1 MSGTKSGTKGDKV
14 GLEAMSP
21 RKQSFGIWL
30 KQRRA
35 TLDLTQKMLAVQAG
49 CSARTIRQIEANHRR
64 PSHQLAVRMALALEL
79 PQTVQKTFVD
89 FARGKLMAVPSAL
102 DTSAELLSIR
112 HSLFDFHPLPVP
124 VTSLIGRDDIVAS
137 LSELLLRADVH
148 LLTLIGPPGVGKTR
162 LGIQV
167 ASNITKSF
175 RADACFVELAAVHD
189 NTQVVPAIA
198 AALGLREE
206 DSRPL
211 IETVIGFLSDN
222 PVLLVLDNFEQVIT
236 EASSITQLLT
246 AARGLKVLITSR
258 IVLHIAGEQ
267 MFSVPALP
275 LPNLNDEAT
284 LDSLAQSPAVMLFI
298 QRARAVNH
306 ALVLNE
312 EQMWTI
318 AKICTRLDGLPLA
331 IELAAARMNVLSPD
345 ALFEL
350 LDQRLDFLHWNVVDR
365 APHHQ
370 ALRAAILWSYELLKV
385 DEQILFRRLG
395 VFAGGCTLEAVQAVC
410 SEGSS
415 FNLEGKRCDQTN
427 QSPINTLDSM
437 SLLVDHSLVQQTTVS
452 GEPRFKL
459 LESLRAFALEQL
471 ETSGEIDQVRRS
483 HAEYYLC
490 WVEHVFSWLQ
500 YPDQQTME
508 RLDVEYENCKVA
520 IKWSLASEENKA
532 LGLRLVLVFYSYWRV
547 RGFLSEGRQWLQA
560 AITRNLDQKSMLLA
574 RAQACA
580 AELAR
585 LQDHYKDAEGLAKAS
600 WFLAQSL
607 NDQASMALSL
617 VPLGWIDYTRNDLAS
632 ARQKFESSLQLFQG
646 LGNYAQVTIV
656 LHDLAY
662 LAMVQGNYDKAMT
675 YYDEELRLSR
685 ANHHQLGSF
694 WALHGMAWHAECCGD
709 FKGATRL
716 YKRCLTLAHELGHVD
731 GVAVALNGLGTVARY
746 EGKYS
751 KAMVYYQQ
759 SQRVWRR
766 LGRKAAI
773 ALTLQEQGYVAL
785 HQDATE
791 QSAALFAESLGVAYK
806 LGRTRSIAP
815 SLSGLAAVACA
826 LGKYEQ
832 TVRLLSATVALLAA
846 SGNVLEPINQKE
858 FENSIAATQTHLD
871 ARMFDQEWA
880 TGQKMEL
887 KEAIAEGTSL
897 ATSVALTRSGNMFA
911 HGLANLTKRE
921 VDVLRLVAQGLTN
934 AQIATEL
941 LIGQGTVNTH
951 LTHLY
956 RKLKVSSRAL
966 ATRIAIEQG
975 LV

>member
-1 MSGTKSGTKGDKV
+1 MIS
-14 GLEAMSP
+14 
-21 RKQSFGIWL
+21 
-30 KQRRA
+30 
-35 TLDLTQKMLAVQAG
+35 
-49 CSARTIRQIEANHRR
+49 
-64 PSHQLAVRMALALEL
+64 
-79 PQTVQKTFVD
+79 
-89 FARGKLMAVPSAL
+89 
-102 DTSAELLSIR
+102 
-112 HSLFDFHPLPVP
+112 
-124 VTSLIGRDDIVAS
+124 
-137 LSELLLRADVH
+137 
-148 LLTLIGPPGVGKTR
+148 
-162 LGIQV
+162 
-167 ASNITKSF
+167 
-175 RADACFVELAAVHD
+175 
-189 NTQVVPAIA
+189 
-198 AALGLREE
+198 
-206 DSRPL
+206 
-211 IETVIGFLSDN
+211 FLSDN

-267 MFSVPALP
+267 TFRVPPLQ

-284 LDSLAQSPAVMLFI
+284 PDALAQSPAVMLFI

-306 ALVLNE
+306 AFVLSE
-312 EQMWTI
+312 EQMWAI
-318 AKICTRLDGLPLA
+318 AKICTQLDGLPLA

-345 ALFEL
+345 ALFQR
-350 LDQRLDFLHWNVVDR
+350 LDQRLDFLHWNAVDR

-370 ALRAAILWSYELLKV
+370 ALRAAILWSYELLKA

-410 SEGSS
+410 SEDDPFSLNG
-415 FNLEGKRCDQTN
+415 GRCDQTN
-427 QSPINTLDSM
+427 QSPIKTLDSM
-437 SLLVDHSLVQQTTVS
+437 SLLVDHSLVQQTTIS

-471 ETSGEIDQVRRS
+471 ETSGEINQVHRR

-508 RLDVEYENCKVA
+508 RLDAEYENCREA
-520 IKWSLASEENKA
+520 IRWSLASEGNNA
-532 LGLRLVLVFYSYWRV
+532 LGLRLVLAFYSYWRV
-547 RGFLSEGRQWLQA
+547 RGHLSEGRQWLQA

-617 VPLGWIDYTRNDLAS
+617 IPLGWIDYTCNDLAS
-632 ARQKFESSLQLFQG
+632 ARQKFELSLQLFQG
-646 LGNYAQVTIV
+646 LGNYAQVTNV

-662 LAMVQGNYDKAMT
+662 LAMVQGNYDKAMI
-675 YYDEELRLSR
+675 YYDEELKLSR
-685 ANHHQLGSF
+685 ANHHQLGIF
-694 WALHGMAWHAECCGD
+694 WALHGMAWHAECWGD
-709 FKGATRL
+709 FKGATRH
-716 YKRCLTLAHELGHVD
+716 YKQCLTLAHELGHVD
-731 GVAVALNGLGTVARY
+731 GVAVALNGLGTVARC

-759 SQRVWRR
+759 SQRVWQR

-773 ALTLQEQGYVAL
+773 ALALQEQGYAAL

-791 QSAALFAESLGVAYK
+791 RAAALFAESLGVAHK

-846 SGNVLEPINQKE
+846 SGNVLEPMNQKE
-858 FENSIAATQTHLD
+858 FENSMAAARTHVD

-880 TGQKMEL
+880 IGQKMEL
-887 KEAIAEGTSL
+887 KEAITDGMSL
-897 ATSVALTRSGNMFA
+897 ATSVALTKSGNILA

-921 VDVLRLVAQGLTN
+921 LDVLRLVAQGLTN

-951 LTHLY
+951 LTNLY

-966 ATRIAIEQG
+966 ATRIAIEHG